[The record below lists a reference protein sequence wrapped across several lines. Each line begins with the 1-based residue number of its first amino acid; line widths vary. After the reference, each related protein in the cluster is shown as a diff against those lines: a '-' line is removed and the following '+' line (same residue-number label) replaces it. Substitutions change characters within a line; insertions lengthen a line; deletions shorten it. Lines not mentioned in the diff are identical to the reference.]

1 MFCNSDGVQ
10 ENLLEC
16 KDSKKSFTASVVFTF
31 KLIEKGVRYNIRN
44 SAHHFGPPGIIVT
57 SQPSASVLP
66 MFVGWLVGH
75 YYTVRP
81 SMFYFLDSIYTR
93 W

>member
-44 SAHHFGPPGIIVT
+44 SAHHFGPPGIIVS
-57 SQPSASVLP
+57 SQSALKPSASV
-66 MFVGWLVGH
+66 
-75 YYTVRP
+75 R
-81 SMFYFLDSIYTR
+81 SMFEG
-93 W
+93 